1 MVFWIRRGLQVLGER
16 GRLMRRRVVLW
27 YGALPIRMKLILS
40 TGILVVGLMTIL
52 SLLLLQQG
60 NKLLR
65 DRLGET
71 CSLSLRHVS
80 QAIKNDLLPYYL
92 AVDDINN
99 GSLYAGHIRETIHDV
114 LNEEIDGLVYAC
126 VIDRYGLIIAHT
138 DRHMINHKISVSDSL
153 FFAVAQQTVARETGD
168 IIEYIHP
175 LFARREG
182 SQSERVFLGVTVLG
196 FSKKIIF
203 NPIHRATQA
212 IITLSSIVILFSVA
226 LIFFFARRMT
236 GQIDALSEGVRR
248 VSRGNLN
255 VQIQVLT
262 HDELGQL
269 AREFNS
275 MIVHLREKLQM
286 QKFVSKLTVQMI
298 KKRSTARDLLPVGE
312 RRGVTL
318 LFSDVRNF
326 SSLTEQLTPEE
337 IIELINIYLDIQSRV
352 IEENNGVVD
361 KYMGDQIMAIFQGEN
376 MADNAV
382 HAAVQIQ
389 RSIRELNKRRRRNG
403 EVVLTVGCGL
413 HIGSVVMGNMGS
425 KNRMDYTV
433 IGDIVNLASRLCA
446 VAKPGQIIAPIEMVD
461 KLDGE
466 YPTIRLNPIR
476 VKGRRQIVEI
486 FEVDYDRAIIM

>member
-1 MVFWIRRGLQVLGER
+1 MVSQPQERLQHDKSPSWLW
-16 GRLMRRRVVLW
+16 RRRLSHW
-27 YGALPIRMKLILS
+27 YGALPIRMKLILT
-40 TGILVVGLMTIL
+40 TGIMVVILMSIL
-52 SLLLLQQG
+52 SLLLLQQA

-65 DRLGET
+65 DRLSET
-71 CSLSLRHVS
+71 CYLSLRHTS
-80 QAIKNDLLPYYL
+80 QTIKGDLLPYYL
-92 AVDDINN
+92 SVDDVNS
-99 GSLYAGHIRETIHDV
+99 GSLYAGHIREAIHDI
-114 LNEEIDGLVYAC
+114 LNEEIEGLLYAC
-126 VIDRYGLIIAHT
+126 VVDRNGLIIAHT
-138 DRHMINHKISVSDSL
+138 DREMINRRVSRADSL
-153 FFAVAQQTVARETGD
+153 LLADTENTFTRETGN

-175 LFARREG
+175 LFAKRE
-182 SQSERVFLGVTVLG
+182 SNQAEKVFLGGTVLG
-196 FSKKIIF
+196 FSKKVIF
-203 NPIHRATQA
+203 SPIHRATRA
-212 IITLSSIVILFSVA
+212 IITTALLIILLSVVLIYYIV
-226 LIFFFARRMT
+226 RRMT

-255 VQIQVLT
+255 VQIQVIT
-262 HDELGQL
+262 KDELGQL

-298 KKRSTARDLLPVGE
+298 EKRSTARDLLPIGE

-326 SSLTEQLTPEE
+326 SSLTEQMTPEE
-337 IIELINIYLDIQSRV
+337 IVELINIYLDLQSRV

-376 MADNAV
+376 MADHGV

-389 RSIRELNKRRRRNG
+389 RSIREINKRRRRNG
-403 EVVLTVGCGL
+403 EVVLTVGIGL

-461 KLDGE
+461 ELDGE

-476 VKGRRQIVEI
+476 VKGRRQLVEI